1 MIVGKYLMEE
11 CDYINLVKVCKK
23 YKELLLMYKFN
34 PISNCDLFPNIQT
47 QHFYS
52 YADIFYRKRNMF
64 RYIYWIEPF
73 LLYDYFKL
81 IDTKVCT
88 LKNVH
93 MYKFI
98 DFAKSM
104 NITIR
109 DIHFNNLVENMKKIK
124 NGYLIFFY
132 NKTFFGIILENEIT
146 TYPKTFKSKYFIGN
160 TICGN
165 CDVFIS
171 ILNNGN
177 TLYVRDPGFNDIF
190 LIDIAKMNIGNLI
203 NQDYPEIK
211 LERELNNLPNLMKI
225 TEYCI
230 IEI

>member
-1 MIVGKYLMEE
+1 
-11 CDYINLVKVCKK
+11 
-23 YKELLLMYKFN
+23 
-34 PISNCDLFPNIQT
+34 
-47 QHFYS
+47 
-52 YADIFYRKRNMF
+52 MF

-88 LKNVH
+88 LKNVY

-109 DIHFNNLVENMKKIK
+109 NIHFNNLVENMKKLK

-132 NKTFFGIILENEIT
+132 NKTFFGIILENEII
-146 TYPKTFKSKYFIGN
+146 TYPKTFKQKYFIGN

-171 ILNNGN
+171 ILNSGN

-203 NQDYPEIK
+203 TQDYPEIK
-211 LERELNNLPNLMKI
+211 LEREMDNLPNLMKI